1 MCLVYTLICVKVA
14 DIKAHVQVHRS
25 QVHRSYVPGSAGGM
39 FSAWRVG
46 FKSAVFFAVLYA
58 RVVAMLTLPLHFSL
72 LPLSPLCVDHFHFA
86 SAPPTPPPAPSPRAH
101 TPASS
106 AFCVV
111 LRLSS
116 APCVLS
122 VLVTSEPPAMA
133 KMCASSMSARQA
145 SCVMKTLQ
153 VHCSKDK
160 RHYTTL

>member
-86 SAPPTPPPAPSPRAH
+86 SAPPTPLPPPLLVHIPLHHLPSV
-101 TPASS
+101 SFF
-106 AFCVV
+106 AFRL
-111 LRLSS
+111 LR
-116 APCVLS
+116 V
-122 VLVTSEPPAMA
+122 
-133 KMCASSMSARQA
+133 
-145 SCVMKTLQ
+145 
-153 VHCSKDK
+153 CSP
-160 RHYTTL
+160 YW

>member
-86 SAPPTPPPAPSPRAH
+86 SAPPTPSRP
-101 TPASS
+101 
-106 AFCVV
+106 
-111 LRLSS
+111 LSS
-116 APCVLS
+116 CTYPCIICLLCRSSPFVCSVCALRTGNFRAPGYGQDVRFEYECEAGFVRH
-122 VLVTSEPPAMA
+122 ED
-133 KMCASSMSARQA
+133 SAG
-145 SCVMKTLQ
+145 TL
-153 VHCSKDK
+153 
-160 RHYTTL
+160 